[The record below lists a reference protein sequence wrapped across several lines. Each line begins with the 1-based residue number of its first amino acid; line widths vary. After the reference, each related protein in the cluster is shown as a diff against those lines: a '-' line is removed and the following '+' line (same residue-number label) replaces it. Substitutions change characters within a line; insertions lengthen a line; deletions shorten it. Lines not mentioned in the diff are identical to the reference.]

1 MTTATATRT
10 IHWSG
15 LSGRQY
21 EYRIFPLGTNFKA
34 VPGNYI
40 FAKEISPGQHVPI
53 YIGETEDLSERFDN
67 HHKMPCIRLQGATHI
82 HVHQNQGGGAARRL
96 EERDLV
102 DKWNPPC
109 NG

>member
-1 MTTATATRT
+1 MTTATATQT
-10 IHWSG
+10 IDWPG
-15 LSGRQY
+15 LSGR
-21 EYRIFPLGTNFKA
+21 EYRYYIYPIGTSFNA
-34 VPGNYI
+34 APGNYI
-40 FAKEISPGQHVPI
+40 FAKETSAGRYRPI

-67 HHKMPCIRLQGATHI
+67 HHKMPCIRLQEATHI
-82 HVHQNQGGGAARRL
+82 HVHRNNGGVAARRL

>member
-10 IHWSG
+10 IRWSG

-21 EYRIFPLGTNFKA
+21 EYRIYPLGANFKA
-34 VPGNYI
+34 VPGSYI
-40 FAKEISPGQHVPI
+40 FAKETSQGRHRPI

-82 HVHQNQGGGAARRL
+82 HVHQNDGGVAARRM
-96 EERDLV
+96 EEDDLV
-102 DKWNPPC
+102 NKWSPSC